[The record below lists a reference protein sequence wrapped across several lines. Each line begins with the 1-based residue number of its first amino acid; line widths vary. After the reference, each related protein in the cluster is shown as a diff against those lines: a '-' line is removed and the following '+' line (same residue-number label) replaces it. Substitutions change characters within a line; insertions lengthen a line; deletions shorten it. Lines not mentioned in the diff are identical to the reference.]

1 MDPNHTWPK
10 CIGQNI
16 DNREDTTDDTEGQ
29 TRNWGE
35 GRFSSTSEI
44 TTASLPV
51 PPSPCPAEILP
62 YLQLPPDCLSLD
74 VKYEEKHLAHA
85 DV

>member
-10 CIGQNI
+10 GIGQNI

-35 GRFSSTSEI
+35 GGAHQRPR
-44 TTASLPV
+44 LPKH
-51 PPSPCPAEILP
+51 
-62 YLQLPPDCLSLD
+62 YYQHLSR
-74 VKYEEKHLAHA
+74 AQ
-85 DV
+85 